1 MKFLH
6 DRAIPS
12 LHTYVLISMEEP
24 WVDVYELNAEAHWQ
38 LETFLGLG
46 SVLRFVHCAVEIPL
60 DHFYEKTEF
69 APAWQEQES
78 ESGIV

>member
-1 MKFLH
+1 
-6 DRAIPS
+6 
-12 LHTYVLISMEEP
+12 
-24 WVDVYELNAEAHWQ
+24 VDVYELNAEAHWQ
-38 LETFLGLG
+38 LETFRGLG